1 MSEVVPIREDAEQ
14 LEFDGLPVKETA
26 FKIVGGSKLYTDR
39 KFGPDAEVNATIRL
53 RLKGHS
59 IDYDTGRLTNVFE
72 VLDAELHDSP

>member
-53 RLKGHS
+53 
-59 IDYDTGRLTNVFE
+59 TNVFE

>member
-1 MSEVVPIREDAEQ
+1 
-14 LEFDGLPVKETA
+14 
-26 FKIVGGSKLYTDR
+26 VGGSKLYTDR